1 MTVEDFND
9 LVRLLEE
16 HPEWRAELRRLVLPD
31 ELLTLPQ
38 VVRELA
44 EAQVRTETRL
54 QALIE
59 RQDRV
64 EERLGRLE
72 TTVDALVQSQQRTQE
87 MVDALVQSQQRT
99 QDQLHS
105 LTDRVDALVQSQQ
118 RIQDTLGGM
127 KGRLLELTYHEKA
140 GAYFGP
146 LLRRLRVVDPHTL
159 EDTLEAG
166 LMAGEFRDVLRLDL
180 LISGRPRHQPDVPEI
195 WLAVEVSSVVD
206 QGDVDRAA
214 RRASLL
220 RRAGYRAVP
229 AAAGEQKTLGAE
241 EAARSQNVALVQDGQ
256 VTFWDEALIAWK

>member
-1 MTVEDFND
+1 MTVQDFDD

-16 HPEWRAELRRLVLPD
+16 HPEWRAELRRLVFTDDVLA
-31 ELLTLPQ
+31 LPQ
-38 VVRELA
+38 IVRELA
-44 EAQVRTETRL
+44 EAQLRTEERL
-54 QALIE
+54 RALVE
-59 RQDRV
+59 RQDRA
-64 EERLGRLE
+64 EERLTRLE
-72 TTVDALVQSQQRTQE
+72 VTVQGLADRVEALVQSQQRMQE
-87 MVDALVQSQQRT
+87 AVEALVRSQQRM
-99 QDQLHS
+99 
-105 LTDRVDALVQSQQ
+105 
-118 RIQDTLGGM
+118 QDTLGSM

-146 LLRRLRVVDPHTL
+146 LLRRLRVVEPHTL

-166 LMAGEFRDVLRLDL
+166 LMVGEFRDVLRLDL

-195 WLAVEVSSVVD
+195 WLAVEVSSVAD

-229 AAAGEQKTLGAE
+229 AVAGEQVTRDAE

-256 VTFWDEALIAWK
+256 VAFWDEALAAWVT